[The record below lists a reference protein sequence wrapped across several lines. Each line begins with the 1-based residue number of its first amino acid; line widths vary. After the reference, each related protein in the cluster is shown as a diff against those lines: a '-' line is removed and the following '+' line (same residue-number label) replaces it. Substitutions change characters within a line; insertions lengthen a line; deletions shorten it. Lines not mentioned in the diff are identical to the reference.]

1 MSETLACWR
10 CGAGLE
16 ALSLP
21 LSRLDECP
29 ECAIHLHV
37 CRMCINFSPVI
48 VRACR
53 EDDAEEVLE
62 KERSNFC
69 DYFQPS
75 AAAFDRDIAA
85 ADQKAKD
92 ELQSLFSNGE
102 AGDPDQAEAADH
114 NAADD
119 LFK

>member
-21 LSRLDECP
+21 LARMDECP

-37 CRMCINFSPVI
+37 CRMCINYDPVI
-48 VRACR
+48 TRSCR

-62 KERSNFC
+62 KERANFC

-75 AAAFDRDIAA
+75 AAAFDRGIAA
-85 ADQKAKD
+85 ADQKAKG
-92 ELQSLFSNGE
+92 ELQALFGAGE

-114 NAADD
+114 NPADD